1 MGTSVALR
9 YRTVD
14 VFTERVLEG
23 NPLAVFPNA
32 PALPDAT
39 MQRIARELNLS
50 ETVFVLPPTR
60 SDCAARLRIFTP
72 SKELPFAGHPTIG
85 TAFVLLDEGITG
97 AKDGQLLL
105 EEGVGPVGVRLDA
118 GAKPMLWLTTPPIE
132 PGRFFDARLCAD
144 VLGLSA
150 ADLLDAPP
158 RLLSAGNPT
167 VFVAVRAKAAVDR
180 AWIDLSGT
188 TRLRSGDEPPFC
200 VFVFTPTAEGAY
212 SRMFAPDYGI
222 SEDPATGS
230 STGPLAHFMIE
241 HRLLRTPDETRFV
254 SEQGTKMG
262 RRSYLH
268 VRVRTENGSGTIEV
282 GGHVTPV
289 AEATMRLD
297 ADACRGDAD

>member
-1 MGTSVALR
+1 PVVPHRDDETRPRDGFRAACGYARIRPIERKRAFSMGTSVALR

-72 SKELPFAGHPTIG
+72 SKELPFAGHSTTG

-105 EEGVGPVGVRLDA
+105 EEGAGPVGVRLDA

-150 ADLLDAPP
+150 AALLDAPT
-158 RLLSAGNPT
+158 RLLSAWNPS
-167 VFVAVRAKAAVDR
+167 VF
-180 AWIDLSGT
+180 
-188 TRLRSGDEPPFC
+188 
-200 VFVFTPTAEGAY
+200 
-212 SRMFAPDYGI
+212 
-222 SEDPATGS
+222 
-230 STGPLAHFMIE
+230 
-241 HRLLRTPDETRFV
+241 
-254 SEQGTKMG
+254 
-262 RRSYLH
+262 
-268 VRVRTENGSGTIEV
+268 
-282 GGHVTPV
+282 
-289 AEATMRLD
+289 
-297 ADACRGDAD
+297 